1 MSSKF
6 TIFFRLCN
14 RAFLPCRH
22 PTGNLRRPSLAPYR
36 SPSRTSAGILPGYA
50 LRSPS
55 PPVPLHGIP
64 AFSGPFHS
72 PLPRYSRMIPAR
84 HRHTPLT
91 APGAHLRLQSAT
103 VHSTVLR
110 PGTEIEIASC
120 DGAVALRH
128 SPWHRCINGRQRR
141 LRLTRTFSALQRS
154 RAPPD
159 ENPPYRLPWLP
170 AHGKRHDD
178 PPRKAEAHAR
188 TRTDYSSNTN

>member
-1 MSSKF
+1 MPF
-6 TIFFRLCN
+6 CPAGTP
-14 RAFLPCRH
+14 RAIYDDLRWHRTGPRPVLPQA
-22 PTGNLRRPSLAPYR
+22 RRRY
-36 SPSRTSAGILPGYA
+36 TAGILPGYA

-64 AFSGPFHS
+64 AFSGPLHS

-84 HRHTPLT
+84 HRHTPMT

>member
-36 SPSRTSAGILPGYA
+36 SPVPYFRRHAEEKPRTLRRYTAGILPGYA

-72 PLPRYSRMIPAR
+72 PLPRYSRMMSAR
-84 HRHTPLT
+84 HRHIPMT

-128 SPWHRCINGRQRR
+128 SPWAPLHK
-141 LRLTRTFSALQRS
+141 RTTAATAPHPDIFRASALPGAS
-154 RAPPD
+154 R
-159 ENPPYRLPWLP
+159 
-170 AHGKRHDD
+170 
-178 PPRKAEAHAR
+178 RKP
-188 TRTDYSSNTN
+188 TL